1 MTLKSFKPYT
11 KSMRTT
17 ILVDKNDLWKG
28 KPEKKLVSLRTRS
41 SGRNN
46 QGRITSRHKSSGHK
60 KKYRMID
67 FHRNKIN
74 ISAIIKRIEYDP
86 FRSAN
91 IMLVEYE
98 DKTMSYILAPAGI
111 SVGDKVSSGSQLDIK
126 PGNSMI
132 IGEIPSGTMIHN
144 LEMLPGAG
152 AKLVRSAGSYATIM
166 GQDQDYT
173 LVKLSSGETRKI
185 LSKCRATI
193 GQLSNVDNKNKKI
206 GKAGRNRW
214 LGKRPRVRGVAMNPV
229 DHPHGGG
236 EGKTS
241 GGRNP
246 VTPWGK
252 GTKGLKT
259 RNNKKTDK
267 FIISKKVKR
276 K

>member
-1 MTLKSFKPYT
+1 MTLKNYKPYT

-17 ILVDKNDLWKG
+17 ILIDRSNIWKG
-28 KPEKKLVSLRTRS
+28 KPEKTLVSLKSRS

-46 QGRITSRHKSSGHK
+46 QGRITSRHKSAGHK
-60 KKYRMID
+60 KKYRIID
-67 FHRNKIN
+67 FYRKKLNMT
-74 ISAIIKRIEYDP
+74 ATVKRLEYDP
-86 FRSAN
+86 YRSAN

-98 DKTMSYILAPAGI
+98 DKTLSYILAPANI
-111 SVGDKVSSGSQLDIK
+111 KIGDKVVSGSKLDIK
-126 PGNSMI
+126 PGNAMMLSDI
-132 IGEIPSGTMIHN
+132 PAGTIVHNIEIA
-144 LEMLPGAG
+144 PGG
-152 AKLVRSAGSYATIM
+152 GGKLVRSAGSSATIM

-173 LVKLSSGETRKI
+173 LIKLSSGETRKVF
-185 LSKCRATI
+185 SKCKATI

-214 LGKRPRVRGVAMNPV
+214 LGKRPSVRGVAMNPV

-267 FIISKKVKR
+267 FIISRKVKR

>member
-1 MTLKSFKPYT
+1 MTLKNYKPYT

-17 ILVDKNDLWKG
+17 ILVDRSNIWKG
-28 KPEKKLVSLRTRS
+28 KPEKTLVSLKSRS

-46 QGRITSRHKSSGHK
+46 QGRITSRHKSAGHK
-60 KKYRMID
+60 KKYRIID
-67 FHRNKIN
+67 FYRKKLNMT
-74 ISAIIKRIEYDP
+74 ATVKRLEYDP
-86 FRSAN
+86 YRSAN

-98 DKTMSYILAPAGI
+98 DKTLSYILAPANI
-111 SVGDKVSSGSQLDIK
+111 KIGDKVVSGSKLDIK
-126 PGNSMI
+126 PGNAMMLSDI
-132 IGEIPSGTMIHN
+132 PTGTIVHNIEIA
-144 LEMLPGAG
+144 PGG
-152 AKLVRSAGSYATIM
+152 GGKLVRSAGSSATIM

-173 LVKLSSGETRKI
+173 LIKLSSGETRKVF
-185 LSKCRATI
+185 SKCKATI

-214 LGKRPRVRGVAMNPV
+214 LGKRPSVRGVAMNPV

-267 FIISKKVKR
+267 FIISRKVKR

>member
-1 MTLKSFKPYT
+1 
-11 KSMRTT
+11 
-17 ILVDKNDLWKG
+17 
-28 KPEKKLVSLRTRS
+28 
-41 SGRNN
+41 
-46 QGRITSRHKSSGHK
+46 
-60 KKYRMID
+60 MID

-111 SVGDKVSSGSQLDIK
+111 SIGDKVSSGSQLDIK

-267 FIISKKVKR
+267 FIISRKVKR